1 MATTERVRISASVS
15 SNGGSAI
22 TKWEWRFKGGAFG
35 NYSPWHTVSHA
46 VGNSMVY
53 SAVAQAHG
61 NTYTYQV
68 RAVNA
73 VGNGTSTEESIVVA
87 GLPRSPP
94 AATFTVTAGNASV
107 TLAATTNDGGASI
120 SRWEYRQKAG
130 SADYGSWQK
139 VSGSAG
145 TKLSTTVTSLTNGTT
160 YRYQV
165 RAVNS
170 FGAGPASTE
179 KSATPAVPAAT
190 VPAKPLIG
198 LSSGGSGSF
207 HIFGS
212 SQGNGGSSITR
223 WQRNY
228 VSETYTRT
236 WADWTTYSGGH
247 DTPYGRRP
255 VNRPGETFRVKIKA
269 CNARGCGPES
279 DTKHILAG
287 TNYLKPATPRNFTAT
302 ARSGGVTLSAN
313 LPSDDGGATAAKWQY
328 SYKTSGNYNSWQDI
342 PNSWTESL
350 SGRTVT
356 GLTNGTTYTFR
367 VRAHGHRNEQ
377 GPASNEVTVTPLAT
391 APPKPTLSVA
401 AGDGKVTL
409 AASVANNGGAAVSK
423 WQVARKLTPDA
434 NLGAWTDIPSSAGNS
449 ISGTEISGL
458 TNHVSYT
465 FAVRAVNS
473 VGNSAQSSSVAV
485 TPFGA
490 DSSPSFGAKTIG
502 QRHFPLNSSASV
514 TLPTA
519 TGGNGALTYEVTPAL
534 PAGLTFNAVTRTIS
548 GAATTAQSVGYYTYA
563 VEDLDGDRVLLSFT
577 IYVSEDLTPSF
588 GTSTIADEYYT
599 SATIPNKVLPAATS
613 GNAPVTYTLSPA
625 LPQGL
630 SFNASTRTISGTPAA
645 SQSSTSYTYRV
656 TDGDGDTATL
666 RFTIAVLLGAPPVPT
681 VSITAG
687 SDSATLQASVSSN
700 GGSEI
705 TQWSFRARTGGAIW
719 GNSTTVPGATGN
731 SMVHTVTSLSRGSVY
746 RFEVLAFNSAGSS
759 GPGYAAIMVAG
770 VPYKPP
776 DATFTV
782 TGGNASATL
791 AATTKDGG
799 ASISRWE
806 YRQKAGSGNYGSW
819 QRVSKSAGTTFS
831 TTVTGLTGNTT
842 YAYQVRAVN
851 SFGAGPAS
859 AEKSATPAATVPPK
873 PDIGLSGADG
883 NDFHLFGISRGNGGS
898 AITGWQLHQ
907 TKTDGTWNSGWIA
920 WTGYN
925 GTDSSPYDRID
936 LARAGTFAVKV
947 RVRNAIGWSPE
958 SDTKHITTGTRN
970 IPPATPENF
979 TATGGNAS
987 ATLSVNLPSGDGG
1000 GTASG
1005 WQYSYKTT
1013 GNYGSWT
1020 DIPNSRTETLSG
1032 AVVTGLTNG
1041 TTYTF
1046 KVRAVG
1052 HRGEV
1057 SPDSAEATVTP
1068 TVAVATAPPKPTLSV
1083 AAGDGK
1089 VTLTASVANNGGA
1102 SVSKWQV
1109 ARKLTPDDALGAW
1122 TDIPS
1127 SAGNSITAKEV
1138 SGLTNHVSYTFAVRA
1153 VNSVG
1158 NSAQSSSVVVTP
1170 FAAESSPSFGSETIA
1185 DMELVQTRSVSV
1197 TLPAATGGN
1206 GVLTYQLSPA
1216 LPSGVTFN
1224 PATRTISGSPSALQ
1238 SQADYTYTVRD
1249 TDNDTATL
1257 TFKLSVVANST
1268 PSFGSE
1274 TIADQSHEW
1283 NAAITDV
1290 TLPAVTGGNTPI
1302 TYTLSPALPKGLS
1315 FDASTRVLSGT
1326 PTEKVSTTEYTYTAT
1341 DYDDEAVSLTFDI
1354 TVADTT
1360 APTVVAASSGYYSD
1374 AGHSTGLSDYAPLG
1388 TDIHI
1393 KLTFSEDVAHT
1404 AGSGDSA
1411 KPVISYKIASE
1422 DAVQFSI
1429 VADTA
1434 SLASGQ
1440 CQPDAAAPADVYECY
1455 YRPTTGDNGTFD
1467 FSVGTGTEDTS
1478 SLALAAT
1485 YTHATKL
1492 TVDTVLPT
1500 VVAADS
1506 GYYSDDALSDSL
1518 SGTVKTGEDIYIE
1531 VAFSED
1537 MDHATGD
1544 VPNGRPFLAY
1554 KIGSAVAV
1562 DFDMVAAGTTLA
1574 NGDCRP
1580 DATPPADVYEC
1591 LYQPAAADGGEFA
1604 FTVGLGSDDVAG
1616 NSISAIYT
1624 HATKLTIQKTG
1635 PEVTAASSGYFEDA
1649 ALTTVLTGPV
1659 NAGTDIYA
1667 KVAFSQN
1674 VKHSAGTGSSAR
1686 PELSYSIA
1694 GGTPVRFHI
1703 VAHTAT
1709 LASGQCRPDA
1719 ATPAD
1724 VYECRYTPS
1733 GTDSGNFDFRV
1744 GTGTQNTANESLIAA
1759 YTHTDKIAI
1768 DNTPPTLSS
1777 ARVNASTLI
1786 VTFSENMDA
1795 SASAKA
1801 ANSAWDV
1808 EVGGTDRD
1816 VSSYTLSDATATLTL
1831 ASAVSSTDTVT
1842 LAYNQPTGTA
1852 NKLADLAGNLL
1863 ATTADDAELSVSNNT
1878 GAPTVTAASSG
1889 YFSDAALSDSLG
1901 GPVKGGTDIY
1911 VKVVFSENVG
1921 QTLGSGSSAR
1931 PEIKYKIG
1939 KAAEQQFGI
1948 VANTATLASGQCQP
1962 DTATPA
1968 DVYECLYAAANTD
1981 SGDFDFRVGT
1991 GTQNTGGTAL
2001 AVAYTHATK
2010 VEIDNT
2016 SPRVVAGSSGYYKDA
2031 ALTTAVTHVKAGTD
2045 IYVKF
2050 TFSENMQHAEGDV
2063 DVASNILPF
2072 LAYDIGDGGA
2082 QFDVVGHDDALS
2094 SGDCRP
2100 DAAPPADVYECRY
2113 TVAND
2118 DSPDFRL
2125 VVGARIP
2132 DVAGNS
2138 LLTPS
2143 NRPYRHA
2150 TKVVIDN
2157 TAPTLVAATVSGSAL
2172 TLTFSEAMDES
2183 SGARADKSAF
2193 AVTVAGSG
2201 RTVSS
2206 YTLSGAKATLTLA
2219 SAVTAGQSVTVAYT
2233 KPTGS
2238 NAKPLAD
2245 LAGNEL
2251 ASFSNTLDTVAPTVT
2266 AASSGYFED
2275 AGLTTPLTGPV
2286 GASTDIYVKVAFS
2299 EDVGH
2304 RESDTGTA
2312 RPQISYQIGD
2322 ATAVQFHIVAD
2333 TASARQ
2339 RRLPAGRRDR
2349 PRHLRM
2355 PIHHHQQRQRRLRV
2369 HRRHGDPG
2377 HGGQRARK
2385 RLHARQRGERG
2396 HHRADGVERRL
2407 LQRCGNVLPARRHG
2421 EERQRHLHQGDV
2433 QRKCRPHRRQRRQ
2446 RPPGNPLQGRFQ
2458 RRGAVR
2464 HRGQH
2469 RDAGE
2474 RRLQA
2479 RRRAARH
2486 ELCVPLQGRR
2496 LGQRHAGLRSGHR
2509 DRRRGRQQAG
2519 VGLDAEHDA
2528 DPRTRA
2534 GVQRDVHRQSDLRGQ
2549 QRVRHAQAA
2558 GRHGRRQRH
2567 DADLQR

>member
-1 MATTERVRISASVS
+1 MSAQASLRDGGARASSRTVSEASSRPRPPRAGAWRRAGLACAALALLLPAVAAFAQNTVPPAPTVSLMATTERVRISASVS

-35 NYSPWHTVSHA
+35 NYSPWHTVSNA

-87 GLPRSPP
+87 GLPHSPP

-107 TLAATTNDGGASI
+107 TLAATTSDGGASI

-130 SADYGSWQK
+130 SANYGSWQK

-198 LSSGGSGSF
+198 LSSGGNGSF

-228 VSETYTRT
+228 VSQTYTRT

-255 VNRPGETFRVKIKA
+255 VNRTGETFRVKIKA

-287 TNYLKPATPRNFTAT
+287 TNYLKPAQPRNFTAT

-313 LPSDDGGATAAKWQY
+313 LPSGDGGATAAKWQY
-328 SYKTSGNYNSWQDI
+328 SYKTSGNYNSWRDI

-377 GPASNEVTVTPLAT
+377 GPASNEVTVTPVA
-391 APPKPTLSVA
+391 AVPPKPTLSVA
-401 AGDGKVTL
+401 VGDGKVTL
-409 AASVANNGGAAVSK
+409 SASVANNGGSAVTK

-434 NLGAWTDIPSSAGNS
+434 NLGAWTDIPSSPGNS
-449 ISGTEISGL
+449 ISGKEVSGL
-458 TNHVSYT
+458 SNHVSYT

-490 DSSPSFGAKTIG
+490 DSSPSFGSKTIG

-645 SQSSTSYTYRV
+645 SQSSTSYTYKV

-731 SMVHTVTSLSRGSVY
+731 SMVHTVTSLDRGSVY

-1544 VPNGRPFLAY
+1544 VPNGRPFSRLQ
-1554 KIGSAVAV
+1554 
-1562 DFDMVAAGTTLA
+1562 D
-1574 NGDCRP
+1574 RQR
-1580 DATPPADVYEC
+1580 ER
-1591 LYQPAAADGGEFA
+1591 GGFRHR
-1604 FTVGLGSDDVAG
+1604 GGG
-1616 NSISAIYT
+1616 
-1624 HATKLTIQKTG
+1624 H
-1635 PEVTAASSGYFEDA
+1635 
-1649 ALTTVLTGPV
+1649 
-1659 NAGTDIYA
+1659 
-1667 KVAFSQN
+1667 
-1674 VKHSAGTGSSAR
+1674 HS
-1686 PELSYSIA
+1686 
-1694 GGTPVRFHI
+1694 
-1703 VAHTAT
+1703 
-1709 LASGQCRPDA
+1709 
-1719 ATPAD
+1719 
-1724 VYECRYTPS
+1724 
-1733 GTDSGNFDFRV
+1733 
-1744 GTGTQNTANESLIAA
+1744 
-1759 YTHTDKIAI
+1759 
-1768 DNTPPTLSS
+1768 
-1777 ARVNASTLI
+1777 
-1786 VTFSENMDA
+1786 
-1795 SASAKA
+1795 
-1801 ANSAWDV
+1801 
-1808 EVGGTDRD
+1808 
-1816 VSSYTLSDATATLTL
+1816 
-1831 ASAVSSTDTVT
+1831 
-1842 LAYNQPTGTA
+1842 
-1852 NKLADLAGNLL
+1852 
-1863 ATTADDAELSVSNNT
+1863 
-1878 GAPTVTAASSG
+1878 
-1889 YFSDAALSDSLG
+1889 
-1901 GPVKGGTDIY
+1901 
-1911 VKVVFSENVG
+1911 
-1921 QTLGSGSSAR
+1921 
-1931 PEIKYKIG
+1931 
-1939 KAAEQQFGI
+1939 
-1948 VANTATLASGQCQP
+1948 
-1962 DTATPA
+1962 
-1968 DVYECLYAAANTD
+1968 
-1981 SGDFDFRVGT
+1981 
-1991 GTQNTGGTAL
+1991 
-2001 AVAYTHATK
+2001 
-2010 VEIDNT
+2010 
-2016 SPRVVAGSSGYYKDA
+2016 
-2031 ALTTAVTHVKAGTD
+2031 
-2045 IYVKF
+2045 
-2050 TFSENMQHAEGDV
+2050 
-2063 DVASNILPF
+2063 
-2072 LAYDIGDGGA
+2072 
-2082 QFDVVGHDDALS
+2082 
-2094 SGDCRP
+2094 
-2100 DAAPPADVYECRY
+2100 
-2113 TVAND
+2113 
-2118 DSPDFRL
+2118 
-2125 VVGARIP
+2125 
-2132 DVAGNS
+2132 
-2138 LLTPS
+2138 
-2143 NRPYRHA
+2143 
-2150 TKVVIDN
+2150 
-2157 TAPTLVAATVSGSAL
+2157 
-2172 TLTFSEAMDES
+2172 
-2183 SGARADKSAF
+2183 
-2193 AVTVAGSG
+2193 
-2201 RTVSS
+2201 
-2206 YTLSGAKATLTLA
+2206 
-2219 SAVTAGQSVTVAYT
+2219 
-2233 KPTGS
+2233 
-2238 NAKPLAD
+2238 
-2245 LAGNEL
+2245 
-2251 ASFSNTLDTVAPTVT
+2251 
-2266 AASSGYFED
+2266 
-2275 AGLTTPLTGPV
+2275 
-2286 GASTDIYVKVAFS
+2286 
-2299 EDVGH
+2299 
-2304 RESDTGTA
+2304 
-2312 RPQISYQIGD
+2312 
-2322 ATAVQFHIVAD
+2322 
-2333 TASARQ
+2333 RQ
-2339 RRLPAGRRDR
+2339 RRLPPRRDAAGGRVRMPLSAGGGGRRR
-2349 PRHLRM
+2349 VCLHGRFG
-2355 PIHHHQQRQRRLRV
+2355 QRRC
-2369 HRRHGDPG
+2369 G
-2377 HGGQRARK
+2377 
-2385 RLHARQRGERG
+2385 RQQ
-2396 HHRADGVERRL
+2396 HL
-2407 LQRCGNVLPARRHG
+2407 
-2421 EERQRHLHQGDV
+2421 RHLHPRHQAHHPKDRPGGDRGE
-2433 QRKCRPHRRQRRQ
+2433 QRLLRRCRLDDGADGSGQRGHGHLRESGIQPERQAQRGHRLERATGTELQHRRRHARALPHR
-2446 RPPGNPLQGRFQ
+2446 
-2458 RRGAVR
+2458 GA
-2464 HRGQH
+2464 H

-2474 RRLQA
+2474 RSMPPGRGDTRGRIRMPLHAFGHGQRQLRFPRRHRHPEHRQRSVDRRLHPHGQDRHRQHRA
-2479 RRRAARH
+2479 DALQRAGERQHADRNLQREHGRERRR
-2486 ELCVPLQGRR
+2486 QGGQQR
-2496 LGQRHAGLRSGHR
+2496 LGRGSRRHRPRRQLLYLVGR
-2509 DRRRGRQQAG
+2509 DRDPDPRLRGQLHRHGDTGLQPTHRHRQQARG
-2519 VGLDAEHDA
+2519 PCRQPAGDDGGRRRVEREQQHRRTHGDRGKQRLLQRRGLERFALGPGDGRHGHL
-2528 DPRTRA
+2528 RQG
-2534 GVQRDVHRQSDLRGQ
+2534 GVQRKRRPHPG
-2549 QRVRHAQAA
+2549 QRVKRPSGNQVQDRQGGRAAVRH
-2558 GRHGRRQRH
+2558 RREHG
-2567 DADLQR
+2567 DAR